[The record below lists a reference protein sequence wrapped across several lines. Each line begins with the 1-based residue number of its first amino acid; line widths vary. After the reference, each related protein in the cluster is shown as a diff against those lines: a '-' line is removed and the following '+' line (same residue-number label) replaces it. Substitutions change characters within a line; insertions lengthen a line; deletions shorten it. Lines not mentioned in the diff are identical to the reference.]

1 MKCYGLSLSDHY
13 WMKPNNLEI
22 SWKDVN
28 FFTNDFSM
36 DFGDLVFKNE
46 LSHTED
52 IDLMS
57 PDNTSDGVL
66 QKKWI
71 ISNEKRYLV
80 KGGSGLYNQQPYNE
94 IIACFIMER
103 LKINHVAYSLY
114 QEKDKVF
121 SICENFLD
129 IHTELIPANRIYNVK
144 AKKNHDSKYSHLLD
158 CVNELGIDNIL
169 DSINKMIVIDYIIAN
184 TDRHFNNFGFIRD
197 ADTLEWIGFSPIYDS
212 GTSLWNESL
221 TAIQNPT
228 TKTFAKTHEE
238 QVKLVT
244 DFSWYD
250 RDALKDIPQECYNI
264 LIKSEM
270 NKERVEMISEALHQR
285 IERIS
290 EIATNSKKPQN
301 IY

>member
-80 KGGSGLYNQQPYNE
+80 KGGSGLYNQPPYNE

-114 QEKDKVF
+114 
-121 SICENFLD
+121 
-129 IHTELIPANRIYNVK
+129 
-144 AKKNHDSKYSHLLD
+144 
-158 CVNELGIDNIL
+158 
-169 DSINKMIVIDYIIAN
+169 
-184 TDRHFNNFGFIRD
+184 
-197 ADTLEWIGFSPIYDS
+197 
-212 GTSLWNESL
+212 
-221 TAIQNPT
+221 
-228 TKTFAKTHEE
+228 
-238 QVKLVT
+238 
-244 DFSWYD
+244 
-250 RDALKDIPQECYNI
+250 
-264 LIKSEM
+264 
-270 NKERVEMISEALHQR
+270 
-285 IERIS
+285 
-290 EIATNSKKPQN
+290 
-301 IY
+301 